1 MEDKLNV
8 RDQIK
13 IILEFAN
20 SDEQTYLKKTNFELY
35 KYRFESNFSEFNEKH
50 PTLMKK
56 IVNGD
61 DLKYLE
67 KMLNAIDSIQSK
79 EVSKEEAEKVLGEE
93 LAEEYIYPLVNKNKK
108 K

>member
-1 MEDKLNV
+1 
-8 RDQIK
+8 
-13 IILEFAN
+13 
-20 SDEQTYLKKTNFELY
+20 
-35 KYRFESNFSEFNEKH
+35 
-50 PTLMKK
+50 MKK

-67 KMLNAIDSIQSK
+67 KMLDAMESIK
-79 EVSKEEAEKVLGEE
+79 NNEVSKEEAEKVLGEE